1 MEIKT
6 DELCHKNMSSYAEIF
21 NHPEYPSELN
31 TVINNSPIQF
41 YDSSIS
47 FRFSVSE
54 KITSSIVTPSRRNK
68 EKNLLIRRRNY
79 RIYALC
85 ISLF

>member
-47 FRFSVSE
+47 FV
-54 KITSSIVTPSRRNK
+54 
-68 EKNLLIRRRNY
+68 LY
-79 RIYALC
+79 
-85 ISLF
+85 